1 MRKEK
6 MNNIWTLSIDDY
18 LTIMQET
25 IILGKERGKK
35 EGDNLEQEF
44 FEIAE
49 KKGLI
54 DKIKHLGT
62 TDKDIDLLTG
72 DLRENGLN
80 ILNMNEEKRKRKNDK
95 SN

>member
-1 MRKEK
+1 